1 MSALEQARENVE
13 RCREYAV
20 EVLGDGV
27 DGALDLMLRCPLAGA
42 ARAPLDDVALAL
54 ERKRRGPA
62 LRAIDLYQSA
72 CKRLQGLEI
81 IELAEARAEA
91 RLRPVGGAR

>member
-20 EVLGDGV
+20 EMLGDGV
-27 DGALDLMLRCPLAGA
+27 EGALDLMLRCPLSGA
-42 ARAPLDDVALAL
+42 ARAQLDDVALAL
-54 ERKRRGPA
+54 ERRKRGPA

-72 CKRLQGLEI
+72 CKKLQGLEI

-91 RLRPVGGAR
+91 RLVPVEGAR